1 MKIALFV
8 PCFVDQLMP
17 QMGLDTAAVLKRS
30 GYEVEF
36 RKEQTCCGQPAFNS
50 GYWNDARPLAERF
63 VRVFKS
69 AEMVVCPS
77 GSCTTMV
84 RIFYPELLAGTA
96 SHAEAAG
103 PTIDGATAARATL
116 RATPTKPFP
125 NPGSLWSETRRRS
138 TTSSI
143 STCDKTFR
151 CGASSAC
158 SNSHENC

>member
-63 VRVFKS
+63 VRVF
-69 AEMVVCPS
+69 
-77 GSCTTMV
+77 
-84 RIFYPELLAGTA
+84 
-96 SHAEAAG
+96 
-103 PTIDGATAARATL
+103 
-116 RATPTKPFP
+116 
-125 NPGSLWSETRRRS
+125 
-138 TTSSI
+138 
-143 STCDKTFR
+143 
-151 CGASSAC
+151 
-158 SNSHENC
+158 